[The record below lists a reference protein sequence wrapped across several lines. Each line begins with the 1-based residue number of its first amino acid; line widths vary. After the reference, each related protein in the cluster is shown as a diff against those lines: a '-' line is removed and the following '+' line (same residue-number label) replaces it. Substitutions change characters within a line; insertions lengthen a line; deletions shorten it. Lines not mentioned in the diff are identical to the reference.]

1 MNVTFEKKDA
11 LNGTISVG
19 ISTEDYLPSYEK
31 KLKDYGKKANIPGFR
46 AGHAPRGMIEK
57 MVGNSLLL
65 EEINALA
72 SKGLFDY
79 IEENKLAIL
88 GQPILTEDT
97 KIDALTK
104 DANYTFNFD
113 LGLSPEIELNISKA
127 DVYTKYSPVTSDE
140 MIAEEIERM
149 KKRFA
154 NLVDADVSEV
164 NDMIYVTLSELG
176 ENGEILE
183 GGVHA
188 ENVPVA
194 INTIKL
200 DELKNSLVGLTKGTF
215 VDLNVFA
222 LFNNDEVEMSHAL
235 GIQKQTVSDLNT
247 TFKLTLSE
255 IKRTGSSDMN
265 QEFFDKIYGPGVV
278 SSEDELKEKIREELN
293 AYFNQQA
300 QHLLEHELFD
310 SLVAKHNIS
319 LPDDFLKRWLME
331 RHADK
336 FTADNLE
343 EAYKPEANYLKN
355 HILEEK
361 ILTSNDLKV
370 NDEDI
375 KQAAINHTKQMFGAY
390 GGAQGLS
397 DEILMSIVEPQ
408 LQKEDFRSRMINVAV
423 RLKVN
428 EWLLNTITIE
438 NKEIS
443 ADEFTKVMQAHNQ
456 QHHAHAHEE

>member
-46 AGHAPRGMIEK
+46 AGHAPKGMIEK

-127 DVYTKYSPVTSDE
+127 DVYTKYAPVTSDE

-247 TFKLTLSE
+247 TFKLTVSE

>member
-46 AGHAPRGMIEK
+46 AGHAPKGMIEK

-127 DVYTKYSPVTSDE
+127 DVYTKYAPVTSDE

-247 TFKLTLSE
+247 TFKLTVSE
-255 IKRTGSSDMN
+255 IKRTGSSEMN

>member
-1 MNVTFEKKDA
+1 
-11 LNGTISVG
+11 
-19 ISTEDYLPSYEK
+19 
-31 KLKDYGKKANIPGFR
+31 
-46 AGHAPRGMIEK
+46 
-57 MVGNSLLL
+57 
-65 EEINALA
+65 
-72 SKGLFDY
+72 
-79 IEENKLAIL
+79 
-88 GQPILTEDT
+88 
-97 KIDALTK
+97 
-104 DANYTFNFD
+104 
-113 LGLSPEIELNISKA
+113 
-127 DVYTKYSPVTSDE
+127 
-140 MIAEEIERM
+140 
-149 KKRFA
+149 
-154 NLVDADVSEV
+154 
-164 NDMIYVTLSELG
+164 
-176 ENGEILE
+176 
-183 GGVHA
+183 
-188 ENVPVA
+188 
-194 INTIKL
+194 
-200 DELKNSLVGLTKGTF
+200 
-215 VDLNVFA
+215 
-222 LFNNDEVEMSHAL
+222 
-235 GIQKQTVSDLNT
+235 
-247 TFKLTLSE
+247 
-255 IKRTGSSDMN
+255 
-265 QEFFDKIYGPGVV
+265 
-278 SSEDELKEKIREELN
+278 
-293 AYFNQQA
+293 
-300 QHLLEHELFD
+300 
-310 SLVAKHNIS
+310 LVAKHNIS